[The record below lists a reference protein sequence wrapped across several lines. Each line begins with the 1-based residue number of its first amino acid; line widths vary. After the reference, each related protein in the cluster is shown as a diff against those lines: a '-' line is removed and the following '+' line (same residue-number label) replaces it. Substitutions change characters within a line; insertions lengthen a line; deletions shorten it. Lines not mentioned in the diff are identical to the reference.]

1 MKMKKCPHCSEEI
14 LNSAKVCRF
23 CNRKTQKSNIILNM
37 IGLGVLVWITYGL
50 YQQGYFD
57 RFLNEFNSKIL
68 GTIEET
74 TCNDLQEYTIG
85 GKLSNGTD
93 TWEIY
98 DIRDSKEESR
108 TNNELVCIGEL
119 MWDGVSGV
127 NLRMELSEKGGK
139 QWYEYRVVDEYKN
152 ILEQFAEEM
161 GIN

>member
-1 MKMKKCPHCSEEI
+1 
-14 LNSAKVCRF
+14 
-23 CNRKTQKSNIILNM
+23 M
-37 IGLGVLVWITYGL
+37 IGLGVLVWIVYGL
-50 YQQGYFD
+50 YENGYLD
-57 RFLNEFNSKIL
+57 GLFNGSSSNSI
-68 GTIEET
+68 GSIEET
-74 TCNDLQEYTIG
+74 TCTDLQEYTIG
-85 GKLSNGTD
+85 EKLTDGTD

-161 GIN
+161 GIK